1 MPDATLKNA
10 PTACDPVTLEIV
22 RGAVRAAQAEMEALI
37 ERTAISAFIREKKD
51 FYTALFDAD
60 GVHRF
65 EERPAKEQLIV
76 QNRTKD
82 LGLFLQ
88 DHRWQVDPLR

>member
-1 MPDATLKNA
+1 
-10 PTACDPVTLEIV
+10 VTLFLDCLRLLSGKFTIV
-22 RGAVRAAQAEMEALI
+22 L
-37 ERTAISAFIREKKD
+37 
-51 FYTALFDAD
+51 YLFDAD

-65 EERPAKEQLIV
+65 EERPAQDQLIV

-88 DHRWQVDPLR
+88 DHRWQVDPMR